1 LLILEAVLLSA
12 QHYVVFKKFVP
23 AFLNDFRVLSRE
35 QRLSI
40 GIDKLRN
47 RLAWQAFRTE
57 FQQIGVI

>member
-1 LLILEAVLLSA
+1 MRG
-12 QHYVVFKKFVP
+12 F
-23 AFLNDFRVLSRE
+23 FRVSRE